1 MTETIFKTLYQE
13 TYGFLIKNTEKGF
26 MDKQLV
32 ISKNHKPKSLKNV
45 YRCLLDA
52 LISTRRMKEI
62 IDPVESLDQSLLNFN
77 PKKIHSH
84 YGDHWEKLY
93 EDLAKGT
100 NQQMHW
106 ETFCKGAVS
115 GASFL
120 TQIGSIKKYKEF
132 IHRFQNNEMST
143 AVLPLLLQRVIYGLN
158 FPMACSFLY
167 NTGSPDYIF
176 PDPKVKALLMDI
188 GVMESMDNYEALK
201 TLILM
206 ARINQKPTE
215 HIHKI
220 FWLIVNGALS
230 EDGKKDR
237 KYRKEFKDHIIPILN
252 CLTYQPQQHQL

>member
-1 MTETIFKTLYQE
+1 MTDTIFKTLYQE
-13 TYGFLIKNTEKGF
+13 TYGFLLNNTDKGF
-26 MDKQLV
+26 MEKQL
-32 ISKNHKPKSLKNV
+32 ISPKNSKAKSLKGV
-45 YRCLLDA
+45 YQCLLDA
-52 LISTRRMKEI
+52 LIFTRRMKEI
-62 IDPVESLDQSLLNFN
+62 IDPVESLDQSLFNFN
-77 PKKIHSH
+77 PRKIHSH

-100 NQQMHW
+100 KQQMHW
-106 ETFCKGAVS
+106 ETFCKGAIS

-143 AVLPLLLQRVIYGLN
+143 AVLPLLLQRVIHGLN
-158 FPMACSFLY
+158 FPMACTFLY
-167 NTGSPDYIF
+167 NTGSPEYIF

-188 GVMESMDNYEALK
+188 GVTESMENYGALK

-220 FWLIVNGALS
+220 FWLIGNGALS
-230 EDGKKDR
+230 KDGNKDQR
-237 KYRKEFKDHIIPILN
+237 YRKQFVEHIIPILN
-252 CLTYQPQQHQL
+252 CLNYQPQQHQL